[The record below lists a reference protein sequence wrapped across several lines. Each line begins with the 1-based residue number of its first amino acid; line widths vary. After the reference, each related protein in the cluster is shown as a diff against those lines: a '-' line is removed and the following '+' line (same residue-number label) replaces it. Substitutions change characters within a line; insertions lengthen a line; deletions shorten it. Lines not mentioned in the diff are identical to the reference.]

1 MTPFEY
7 VIVGLIFVVFVLG
20 AFAVLGILIELVLI
34 VFTVLWL
41 IAGIPARL
49 LRRVRKSIP

>member
-7 VIVGLIFVVFVLG
+7 VIVGLIFVAFVLG

-41 IAGIPARL
+41 IAGVPVRW